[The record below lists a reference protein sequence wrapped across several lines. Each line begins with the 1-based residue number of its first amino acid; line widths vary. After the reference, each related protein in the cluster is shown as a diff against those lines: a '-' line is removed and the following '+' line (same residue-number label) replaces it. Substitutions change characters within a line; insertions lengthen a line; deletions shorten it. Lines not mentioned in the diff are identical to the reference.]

1 MLSACC
7 SGKTMFSQCC
17 GATQKRYSTTEKY
30 GVTSNQ
36 ACAFFAHSLPAL
48 RALLATQYVARV
60 IGGKRI
66 VSLQCTRS
74 KRSKRGISVRDL
86 VSCVQTSKL
95 YAKRCTL
102 GSKFSHFFLQQNIIS
117 VQHHNI
123 EDKQFFHYSQQTT

>member
-48 RALLATQYVARV
+48 RALLDTQYIARV

-66 VSLQCTRS
+66 VSFWRT
-74 KRSKRGISVRDL
+74 
-86 VSCVQTSKL
+86 TSKWSKVVWIICKRFGQL
-95 YAKRCTL
+95 CLNRYAKRCTI
-102 GSKFSHFFLQQNIIS
+102 GSKLRHFFQQQNIIS